1 MRDRRQRSSF
11 RRLFRCFLIALT
23 IVAASTLGSG
33 RLSFA
38 DFADGLAAYD
48 RGDLRAAHDEWL
60 PLAEAGDL
68 EAQVA
73 LAGLLELGGPG
84 LARDLPAAIDWYRR
98 AAGRGDPIAQ
108 MNLAG
113 FYAQG
118 RGVGRDRI
126 RALALFS
133 LAAEQ
138 GRRWAAEQRDRL
150 SAAMKAP
157 ENAQAEA
164 LAQQLRAAY

>member
-1 MRDRRQRSSF
+1 MSSIRRWSHTF
-11 RRLFRCFLIALT
+11 PIAMI
-23 IVAASTLGSG
+23 IVAASTLWLG
-33 RLSFA
+33 RPSFA

-48 RGDLRAAHDEWL
+48 AGDLQAAHDEWL

-84 LARDLPAAIDWYRR
+84 LERDLPAAIDWYRR
-98 AAGRGDPIAQ
+98 AAARGDPVAQ

-113 FYAQG
+113 FYDHG
-118 RGVGRDRI
+118 RGVSRDRI

-150 SAAMKAP
+150 AAALKTP
-157 ENAQAEA
+157 EIAQAEA